1 MKKINLDFD
10 GYWREINKNSI
21 PSKSGVYCV
30 YSCVY
35 NSSNK
40 TVKNYYILVNPKM
53 FTIELPIMIGLRI
66 GKKNYRT
73 MKPYVIRLDR
83 LVRETE
89 FEQKLQWYS
98 NTSRQWMRSILI
110 ISRMKIQK
118 WSWPGR
124 QTFWIQILLLRRAYK
139 EKLSFLSLTT

>member
-40 TVKNYYILVNPKM
+40 TVSLKKLLYIG
-53 FTIELPIMIGLRI
+53 E
-66 GKKNYRT
+66 
-73 MKPYVIRLDR
+73 
-83 LVRETE
+83 
-89 FEQKLQWYS
+89 S
-98 NTSRQWMRSILI
+98 
-110 ISRMKIQK
+110 
-118 WSWPGR
+118 
-124 QTFWIQILLLRRAYK
+124 
-139 EKLSFLSLTT
+139 

>member
-40 TVKNYYILVNPKM
+40 TVSIKKLLYIGESENVHD
-53 FTIELPIMIGLRI
+53 RI
-66 GKKNYRT
+66 ANHDRLEDWKKNYRT

-89 FEQKLQWYS
+89 FEQKLQ
-98 NTSRQWMRSILI
+98 
-110 ISRMKIQK
+110 
-118 WSWPGR
+118 
-124 QTFWIQILLLRRAYK
+124 
-139 EKLSFLSLTT
+139 